1 MLLKAKLLVYVQRRY
16 VQALFVGQRNTM
28 GNVRVLSPTLDYKY
42 RLKNRTELEDNLR
55 RRGVLKKIEIDN
67 LYAQWES
74 FKNAEAKKDF
84 IEKRRAQLSKNIVEL
99 NSIETLSATDQENV
113 EKYKQESRAL
123 RKEYKDVCKY
133 FYDIEEEFNNTFLA
147 LPNKLLPN
155 TPDDSE
161 IVNSYGMPHTGT
173 ELHHLQ
179 CDQFMEFTHDGLYF
193 LRNEAAKF
201 DFEFPLKCLDY
212 FKQRDYIQFKNA
224 EFAKTVIIEGA
235 GIPLDSLYEVIHS
248 YHENCSNLV
257 HLVGSGSWLSFLGFM
272 ANIKIDKTLL
282 PMQFISVG
290 KIYQPINTH
299 NFNLFDASQSTAVQI
314 FLAGTQEQMNDKFNK
329 TLELI
334 SQIYKMIDIHFRIV
348 HIAANQLQPA
358 ECFAARIELYSPF
371 LKTYIE
377 IGRLSNFSN
386 HISKRLQFQCEKDV
400 TNTKYTPRIHILCG
414 TVCNVTK
421 LLGIIL
427 ETHNGT
433 IPKSISSAEFC

>member
-16 VQALFVGQRNTM
+16 VQALFVGKKNAV
-28 GNVRVLSPTLDYKY
+28 GNVRALTPILDYKY

-67 LYAQWES
+67 LYTQWES

-84 IEKRRAQLSKNIVEL
+84 IEKRRAHLSESIFQI
-99 NSIETLSATDQENV
+99 NSIETLSATDQGNV

-123 RKEYKDVCKY
+123 RNQYKDVCKY
-133 FYDIEEEFNNTFLA
+133 FHDIEEEFINTFLA

-155 TPDDSE
+155 TPNDSE
-161 IVNSYGMPHTGT
+161 IVSSYGTPHTGT
-173 ELHHLQ
+173 ELQHHLQ
-179 CDQFMEFTHDGLYF
+179 SEQFMEFTHDGLYF

-212 FKQRDYIQFKNA
+212 FQQRDYIQFKNA

-235 GIPLDSLYEVIHS
+235 GIPLDSLYEVTHS
-248 YHENCSNLV
+248 FHENCSNLV

-272 ANIKIDKTLL
+272 ANIKIDKASL
-282 PMQFISVG
+282 PMQFISAG

-299 NFNLFDASQSTAVQI
+299 SFSLFDASQSTAVQI

-348 HIAANQLQPA
+348 HVAANQLQPA
-358 ECFAARIELYSPF
+358 ECFAARFEMYSPF
-371 LKTYIE
+371 LKKYIE

-386 HISKRLQFQCEKDV
+386 YISKRLQLQCERDGK
-400 TNTKYTPRIHILCG
+400 NRPRIHILCG
-414 TVCNVTK
+414 TICNVTK

-433 IPKSISSAEFC
+433 IPKSISSTEFC

>member
-1 MLLKAKLLVYVQRRY
+1 MLLKAKQIVYMQRRY
-16 VQALFVGQRNTM
+16 VQALFVGQRNVV
-28 GNVRVLSPTLDYKY
+28 GNVRTLTPILDYKY
-42 RLKNRTELEDNLR
+42 RLKHRTELEDNLR
-55 RRGVLKKIEIDN
+55 RRGILKKIEIDN
-67 LYAQWES
+67 LYTQWES
-74 FKNAEAKKDF
+74 FKNTEAKKNF
-84 IEKRRAQLSKNIVEL
+84 IERRRVEL
-99 NSIETLSATDQENV
+99 KKSIVQLKSNETLSATDQENV
-113 EKYKQESRAL
+113 EKYIQESRAL
-123 RKEYKDVCKY
+123 RNEFKDVCEY
-133 FYDIEEEFNNTFLA
+133 FYDIEEEFINAFLA

-161 IVNSYGMPHTGT
+161 IVSSYGLPYTGT
-173 ELHHLQ
+173 ELQHHLQ
-179 CDQFMEFTHDGLYF
+179 CEQFMEFTHDGLYF

-212 FKQRDYIQFKNA
+212 FQKRDYIQFKNS

-235 GIPLDSLYEVIHS
+235 GIPLDSLYEVTHS

-272 ANIKIDKTLL
+272 TNMKIDKASL

-290 KIYQPINTH
+290 KIYQPTNTQ
-299 NFNLFDASQSTAVQI
+299 NFSLFDASQSTAVQI
-314 FLAGTQEQMNDKFNK
+314 FLAGSQEQMNDKFNK

-348 HIAANQLQPA
+348 HVAANQLQAA
-358 ECFAARIELYSPF
+358 ECFAARIEMYSPY
-371 LKTYIE
+371 LKKYIE

-386 HISKRLQFQCEKDV
+386 YISRRLRFEFEKGG
-400 TNTKYTPRIHILCG
+400 TKTQYPPHILCG